1 MTTITNLFNDI
12 STRKFDITTT
22 SAGATQI
29 QQTQRNALKREIMST
44 VCASLAEALAE
55 TPFNVVMTANGIAI
69 EVPNQNI
76 ADATDAGSGA
86 ITLFADIK
94 VGALDIDATAEGEI
108 FAQEQAEKA
117 EKKAEAAR
125 KKAEKIAKATAAREA
140 KAKTKA

>member
-1 MTTITNLFNDI
+1 VVENNANPDCENVGGYDIVVYCSVCGDEVSRVHTEVPALGHNYNAVVTAPDCENGGYTTYTC
-12 STRKFDITTT
+12 
-22 SAGATQI
+22 
-29 QQTQRNALKREIMST
+29 T
-44 VCASLAEALAE
+44 VCGDSY
-55 TPFNVVMTANGIAI
+55 
-69 EVPNQNI
+69 I

-140 KAKTKA
+140 KAQAKA